1 MHVFVYGTLINDFK
15 NSIAEFLR
23 NNSTFIGKGITNGEI
38 YDLGS
43 FPGAVFDENSF
54 NTIYGEVYKITSNIE
69 AVISALDTY
78 EGINDPTFD
87 YYEKKEAFI
96 QVHTTQIKASVY
108 HLKKCPNGF
117 KRIESG
123 DYSKYLDSI

>member
-1 MHVFVYGTLINDFK
+1 MYVFVYGTLMNGFK

-23 NNSTFIGKGITNGEI
+23 NNSIFIGKGITKGEI
-38 YDLGS
+38 YNLGS
-43 FPGAVFDENSF
+43 FPGAVFDENSL
-54 NTIYGEVYKITSNIE
+54 NIIYGEVYKITTNIE
-69 AVISALDTY
+69 AVIAELDTY

-96 QVHTTQIKASVY
+96 QVNTTQIKASVY
-108 HLKKCPNGF
+108 HFKKSPNSF

-123 DYSKYLDSI
+123 NYLE